1 MNNNNNNNVD
11 NNIKDHPDQ
20 LESIDKTL
28 SILESTKKI
37 PKKNNKPYTTID
49 ILNDM
54 TTINNKEKLKGKRSV
69 KSVTKSYTTLTKQ
82 DERIRSLESRLRM
95 LEKNY
100 EKDNRIIVNKQY
112 LINSLKNDDD
122 NDEDENN
129 DEDSTS
135 IVDESIE
142 RETIYAKVK
151 KQEDG
156 TYIIDKPFDITDQK
170 NPKSLQLK
178 RKIMK
183 MPVFNKR
190 SINTRNPTIL
200 KVVCDFVANRFC
212 KLPKHNAKL
221 REELSYHN
229 ITGKDVFMSGD
240 LKNNAI
246 QGNAV
251 DYHSDAVPLTSALT
265 KVANENFYHDRF
277 VDSIVEGNINKYERF
292 LYDRVGYKSMPR
304 GRNAIKSL
312 NNVIEESNNE

>member
-1 MNNNNNNNVD
+1 MND
-11 NNIKDHPDQ
+11 NIKDHPDQ
-20 LESIDKTL
+20 LEAINKTL

-37 PKKNNKPYTTID
+37 PKKKNKPYTTID

-54 TTINNKEKLKGKRSV
+54 TTINNNEKLKSRRSDKSV
-69 KSVTKSYTTLTKQ
+69 KKSYTTLTKQ
-82 DERIRSLESRLRM
+82 DERIRSLESRLRI

-100 EKDNRIIVNKQY
+100 EKDNSIIVNKQY
-112 LINSLKNDDD
+112 LIDSLKNDDD
-122 NDEDENN
+122 DDNSDTNDTEE
-129 DEDSTS
+129 SSS
-135 IVDESIE
+135 IVDESIDN
-142 RETIYAKVK
+142 ETIYAKVK
-151 KQEDG
+151 KQDNG

-229 ITGKDVFMSGD
+229 ITGKDVFMAGD

-265 KVANENFYHDRF
+265 KVANENYYHERF

-304 GRNAIKSL
+304 GRNAIKLL
-312 NNVIEESNNE
+312 NNVAENDE